1 MTKQA
6 HQPIQRKPL
15 PAVAAVQA
23 VLHRAEVLR
32 AVLSQAAAVFNLQN
46 DSFCVFWSSFSHAG
60 HKITTLK
67 IVDAPFLYAE
77 FAFCPLFP

>member
-1 MTKQA
+1 LVF
-6 HQPIQRKPL
+6 PPL
-15 PAVAAVQA
+15 RRAPLHTAVIFGGTCFK
-23 VLHRAEVLR
+23 RI
-32 AVLSQAAAVFNLQN
+32 LSQAAAVFNLQN